1 MRPNR
6 GGLRLDPAL
15 GLEIATLDKEAK
27 RATPVGLRG
36 NVRPLCECPC
46 ANAEQTVAQTLTTAT
61 WTRITLGL
69 SVVDNDG
76 IVDLAN
82 DIIVIKYPGIYG
94 MWGTVHFAASAGGG
108 SRYSRFLVNGG
119 AKRQTGGWVPVTTST
134 IAVPCEYMATLA
146 VGQQIELQ
154 GFQNS
159 GGNLNTFITDGPS
172 NIVVA
177 WMGP

>member
-6 GGLRLDPAL
+6 GGLRPDPAQ

-46 ANAEQTVAQTLTTAT
+46 ANAEQTVAQTLTNLT

-82 DIIVIKYPGIYG
+82 DIITIKYPGTIG
-94 MWGTVHFAASAGGG
+94 MWGTVHFAAAAGG

-119 AKRQTGGWVPVTTST
+119 AKRQAGGWDVVTTST
-134 IAVPCEYMATLA
+134 IAVSTHYMASMQ

-154 GFQNS
+154 GFQSS
-159 GGNLNTFITDGPS
+159 GGNLNTFVTDGPS
-172 NIVVA
+172 NLMVA
-177 WMGP
+177 WMAP